1 MIITKTP
8 FRISFFGGGTD
19 YPDWY
24 KENGGL
30 VISSTIDKFCY
41 ISLRYLPP
49 FFRYKYRIRYFKNE
63 HCVELEY
70 IQHPTVKATLK
81 YLAFDKNPMGIEIL
95 HNADLPA
102 LSGLGSSSTFTV
114 GLLKALNHLI
124 KRKTDKI
131 TLANDAIMIEQNYVK
146 DFVGSQDQVAAS
158 FGGLNYIKF
167 NKRKIST
174 TSIVITA
181 DIKKKIQNNFFLI
194 YTGFQRKANL
204 ITRYQVIKIK
214 KKENDIYL
222 NKMMQITDFAYKEIF
237 NQSKLDLIRFS
248 EALNEQWYL
257 KKNLSNNI
265 TNKKLDE
272 IYQLGMN
279 NGASA
284 GKLLGAGG
292 GGFFLFVVSD
302 NNLFKFK
309 KKFKNFLNVPFKLE
323 NKGSIIIYNKK

>member
-49 FFRYKYRIRYFKNE
+49 FFQYKYRIRYFKNE
-63 HCVELEY
+63 QCVKLKY

-114 GLLKALNHLI
+114 GLLKGLNHLI

-131 TLANDAIMIEQNYVK
+131 TLANDAITIEQNYVK
-146 DFVGSQDQVAAS
+146 DFVGSQDQVSAS

-181 DIKKKIQNNFFLI
+181 DIKRKVQNNFFLI

-204 ITRYQVIKIK
+204 ITRNQVIKIK

-248 EALNEQWYL
+248 EALNEQWHL

-292 GGFFLFVVSD
+292 GGFFLFVVND

-309 KKFKNFLNVPFKLE
+309 KKFKNFLNFPFKLE